1 MTIETRVRS
10 TSTSSG
16 GGGSELEI
24 AIGEP
29 VIDGTSG
36 SVLFVDSSG
45 NLAQDNASFSFDDS
59 LNKLSITNVAVTGT
73 TASTSTTTG
82 SLINAGGFGCA
93 GAAYIG
99 GTANI
104 GRTVTGSATDPFAS
118 TQFANFDTASAA
130 TAANIYGVIVGKN
143 GATALFLGNNKN
155 SAYGNVPT
163 NASMMG
169 VYGLD
174 KGLWLGLGL
183 QNTSNITGL
192 YIAPTTGNVLI
203 GGTTDVAGPGSL
215 KVFGTTASTSKTTG
229 ALIVAGGLGVAGAI
243 YNGAEIQSDGGI
255 IAGSSS
261 NFKWQGNSARIYS
274 PGDGIIRLSNQA
286 DTPSFTRLQFGG
298 TTNAF
303 PALSPNGSQ
312 LEAVKADGSAFT
324 NFAAASFQAAATG
337 QFSFLNRSI
346 LLSTADGKLKLSNW
360 GLTAGAILD
369 FSTADTVKFRNYAD
383 DADAAITAAGATFS
397 GTVNLRTGT
406 ASAGTSPIKFTAGT
420 LLTVPEA
427 GTIEYDGADFY
438 LAVA

>member
-29 VIDGTSG
+29 VIGGTAG

-45 NLAQDNASFSFDDS
+45 NLAQDNANFFWDDTGNILKLGGHLLVGGLTTDGTGVLQFPTATTSAGGITFGADINAFRSGSQTFTWNASVNGSNFYTFSNLTSGTAALTGIQLRQNNDNSRMLGMYYFS
-59 LNKLSITNVAVTGT
+59 AGYTAAGLLLPAMGYISTPNNSTNGLLIATET
-73 TASTSTTTG
+73 TASIRLATNNTLALTLDS
-82 SLINAGGFGCA
+82 SQNATFA
-93 GAAYIG
+93 GAVSIG
-99 GTANI
+99 T
-104 GRTVTGSATDPFAS
+104 
-118 TQFANFDTASAA
+118 
-130 TAANIYGVIVGKN
+130 
-143 GATALFLGNNKN
+143 
-155 SAYGNVPT
+155 
-163 NASMMG
+163 
-169 VYGLD
+169 
-174 KGLWLGLGL
+174 
-183 QNTSNITGL
+183 
-192 YIAPTTGNVLI
+192 
-203 GGTTDVAGPGSL
+203 
-215 KVFGTTASTSKTTG
+215 
-229 ALIVAGGLGVAGAI
+229 
-243 YNGAEIQSDGGI
+243 
-255 IAGSSS
+255 SS
-261 NFKWQGNSARIYS
+261 NFKWEGTKARIYS
-274 PGDGIIRLSNQA
+274 PADGIIRLTNNA
-286 DTPSFTRLQFGG
+286 DTPAFTRLQFGG
-298 TTNAF
+298 TTNSF

-312 LEAVKADGSAFT
+312 LEAVKADGSAYT

-337 QFSFLNRSI
+337 QFSFLNRAI

-427 GTIEYDGADFY
+427 GTIEYDGTDFY